1 MIEVSHLTKRYGNHC
16 AVDDLNFTVENGV
29 IYGFLGPNGAGK
41 STTMNIITGC
51 LAATEGKVAIDGYDI
66 FDDPKE
72 AKRRIGYLPEVP
84 PLYTDMTPA
93 EYLTFVARAKGVPS
107 GKLEEQLKRVVSVTG
122 LEDVLD
128 RLIRNLSKGYRQ
140 RVGIAQALL
149 GDPEIIILDE
159 PTVGLDP
166 LQIIEIR
173 DLIKS
178 LGKSHTVILSSHIL
192 SEVQAICDQVLV
204 INKGKLVACDTP
216 QNLEKLFAGSVTYE
230 LTVKAGAIAVKD
242 ALEGLEGIESINVT
256 AQGDDRCDVAVTTTA
271 NAGKMDEKLS
281 FALSDARLPVLRL
294 EQRRASLEDAF
305 IGLTAGDEKTRGDSA
320 QNEKPSDGKEQKSK
334 GGDQA

>member
-1 MIEVSHLTKRYGNHC
+1 MIEVSHLTKRYGGHC

-51 LAATEGKVAIDGYDI
+51 LAATEGKVDIDGYDI

-93 EYLTFVARAKGVPS
+93 EYLTFVARAKSVPA
-107 GKLEEQLKRVVSVTG
+107 GKIEEQLKRVVSVTG

-178 LGKSHTVILSSHIL
+178 LGKTHTVILSSHIL

-216 QNLEKLFAGSVTYE
+216 QNLEKLFAEATTYE
-230 LTVKAGAIAVKD
+230 LTVKASAIAVKD
-242 ALEGLEGIESINVT
+242 TLEKLEGIESINIT
-256 AQGDDRCDVAVTTTA
+256 AQEDDRCDVTVITTA

-294 EQRRASLEDAF
+294 EQKKTNLEDAF
-305 IGLTAGDEKTRGDSA
+305 IGLTTG
-320 QNEKPSDGKEQKSK
+320 DGKPQGGKKKNVETPDDGQKQGK
-334 GGDQA
+334 GGDPA

>member
-1 MIEVSHLTKRYGNHC
+1 MIEVSHLTKRFGNHC

-51 LAATEGKVAIDGYDI
+51 LAATEGKVTIDGYDI
-66 FDDPKE
+66 FENPKD
-72 AKRRIGYLPEVP
+72 AKRRLGYLPEVP

-93 EYLTFVARAKGVPS
+93 EYLTFVARAKGVPA
-107 GKLEEQLKRVVSVTG
+107 GDMEKQLKRVVSVTG

-149 GDPEIIILDE
+149 GDPEVVILDE

-204 INKGKLVACDTP
+204 INRGKLVACDTP
-216 QNLEKLFAGSVTYE
+216 QNLEKLFAGSATYE
-230 LTVKAGAIAVKD
+230 LTVKASAIAVKD
-242 ALEGLEGIESINVT
+242 ALENLENVENVEVT
-256 AQGDDRCDVAVTTTA
+256 ERGDDRCDVIVTTAA

-294 EQRRASLEDAF
+294 EQRRTSLEDAF
-305 IGLTAGDEKTRGDSA
+305 IGLTAGDEKTREESA
-320 QNEKPSDGKEQKSK
+320 QSEKPSDDKRKKDK